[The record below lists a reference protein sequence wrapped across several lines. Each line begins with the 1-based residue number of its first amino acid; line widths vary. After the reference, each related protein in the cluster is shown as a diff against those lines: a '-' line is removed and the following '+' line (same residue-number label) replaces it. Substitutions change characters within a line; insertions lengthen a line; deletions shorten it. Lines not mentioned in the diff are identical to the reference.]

1 MPMDLGKTIDSRSA
15 EWQKALDMAQGNILK
30 SHGRDYS
37 AFVLVEFR
45 PHLNP
50 RAQLGKLGL
59 DWITTASQQ
68 AAQTQKYLKQV
79 ESGTC
84 PEPELFANLF
94 LSVWGYLGLGFTP
107 CELSRAFPHPQND
120 FRAIVEPSL
129 TNWFLHGMAYHGPH
143 LSDPPRLWWE
153 PQYQGRVDA
162 LLLLACNDRATLDLA
177 VGEARR
183 QIEEFGC
190 VRHIEHGKTH
200 RVNDTT
206 LEPFGFADGIS
217 QPAFLGA
224 GPLADPEIVFCQ
236 DRLAATE
243 HAFGSYLVY
252 RKLEQ
257 NVKLFQEEEERLAN
271 LLGLKGSDRDRAGAM
286 IVGRF
291 RDGSPIIKTD
301 RPGWQ
306 PALDDNFDYSGDPKG
321 MQCPL
326 HSHIRKVRQRPDG
339 KPRLVRRGVP
349 YGSYDP
355 TDAKMA
361 RPHKGSGLLFLS
373 FQSNIQAQ
381 FGSLQQDW
389 ANDPDFEAPN
399 VGKDPIAGQG
409 FSSSAQEWPLTW
421 GKAGTSPCQLRSFV
435 TMKGGEFF
443 FTPSRPFFERLA
455 SE

>member
-1 MPMDLGKTIDSRSA
+1 MPLDLGKAIDTESA
-15 EWQKALDMAQGNILK
+15 EWQQVLDMAQGNILK

-37 AFVLVEFR
+37 ALLLVEFR

-59 DWITTASQQ
+59 NWITTASQQ
-68 AAQTQKYLKQV
+68 GAQTLRYLKQL
-79 ESGTC
+79 ESGTD

-94 LSVWGYLGLGFTP
+94 LSVWGYLGLGFTQD
-107 CELSRAFPHPQND
+107 ELSGAFRHPQND
-120 FRAIVEPSL
+120 ARAKVEPSL

-162 LLLLACNDRATLDLA
+162 LLLLACNDRPTLESA
-177 VGEARR
+177 VVEARR
-183 QIEEFGC
+183 QLEEFGC
-190 VRHIEHGKTH
+190 VRHIENGKTH
-200 RVNDTT
+200 RANKAT

-217 QPAFLGA
+217 QPTFLGT
-224 GPLADPEIVFCQ
+224 GSLDHPEIVFCQ

-243 HAFGSYLVY
+243 NAFGSYLVY

-257 NVKLFQEEEERLAN
+257 NVKMFRKEEERLADF
-271 LLGLKGSDRDRAGAM
+271 LGLKGQDRDRAGGM

-301 RPGWQ
+301 RSGWQ
-306 PALDDNFDYSGDPKG
+306 PEFDDDFDYSGDPKG

-349 YGSYDP
+349 YGTYDP
-355 TDAKMA
+355 SDAKMA
-361 RPHKGSGLLFLS
+361 RPDKGSGLLFLS
-373 FQSNIQAQ
+373 FQSNIQEQ

-389 ANDPDFEAPN
+389 ANDPDFEVPN
-399 VGKDPIAGQG
+399 AGKDPIAGQG
-409 FSSSAQEWPLTW
+409 FSSSAQQWPLTW
-421 GKAGTSPCQLRSFV
+421 GKDGTRPCQLGSFV
-435 TMKGGEFF
+435 KMKGGEFF
-443 FTPSRPFFERLA
+443 FTPSRPFFEKLA
-455 SE
+455 SG